1 MRWHLSPYA
10 IPLILGTIIVFS
22 IIFLSWHRRSAP
34 GAIYLGLV
42 SFALLF
48 YLIGYIMEL
57 GSTTLEQVRFWL
69 KVEYIGV
76 GFSPALVLALM
87 LAYTDNEHYLTAVN
101 LAALFVIPV
110 FVIAFAWTNDLHGMI
125 WNDMS
130 LIQNGN
136 QYFVTFS
143 RGIWY
148 WVQVGYYVFSSVI
161 SIVLVAQHTTRSE
174 SLYRNQ
180 SLMVLIGLSVPL
192 LAYALYQAGMTPV
205 GLDPNPYA
213 LTITCVFI
221 AIGLFGYKL
230 FDIVPVARD
239 ALLASMGDAV
249 LITDLQHRIL
259 ELNPAARR
267 LVKPGLDQVIGM
279 PTYEVLPDWV
289 EVIDTYENVE
299 EAHDEISI
307 TTNGEIRHYDLR
319 ITPLKDHRRGNMG
332 RLVLLRDITEQVKI
346 QSELTATLDRLKTLR
361 RVDYELTRKL
371 DIDYVL
377 DIAIDAALR
386 LSLADAAFIGVI
398 EEDAINIIHAL
409 GHYPPGVIDKPHP
422 IDQGI
427 AGRVI
432 REQEAV
438 VVRDVSTV
446 PDYVAIIP
454 ETKAQISVPLLSN
467 RGMMGI
473 LTIETEC
480 PDRFSDEVFE
490 SVKMLA
496 ARVAVAID
504 NANAYEERDKLVK
517 ELDAF
522 AHTVAHD
529 LKNPLGLIRGYS
541 QLLLEAYDD
550 LDDETFKEYLRYSMQ
565 GADKAIDIIQALLL
579 LAGVRT
585 MEELTIGPVPMEIVV
600 DEVIA
605 RMGPLCDEYQVEI
618 EYADEWPVVKG
629 YAPWIEE
636 IWVNYISNALKYGG
650 DPPRVELGHDRASGG
665 GMIRF
670 WVKDNGK
677 GLTEEQQEKLFRPF
691 TRLAQANLKGH
702 GLGLSI
708 VQRIAERLDGEV
720 GVESKVGG
728 SRFYFILPEI
738 KEGGER

>member
-1 MRWHLSPYA
+1 MSWHLSSYA
-10 IPLILGTIIVFS
+10 IPLILGTVVVLS
-22 IIFLSWHRRSAP
+22 ITLLSWHRRSAP
-34 GAIYLGLV
+34 GAIYLGLI
-42 SFALLF
+42 SLAIFI

-69 KVEYIGV
+69 KFEYLGV
-76 GFSPALVLALM
+76 VFFPALILALVLD
-87 LAYTDNEHYLTAVN
+87 YTGNERYLTAVN
-101 LAALFVIPV
+101 MVALFVIPV
-110 FVIAFAWTNDLHGMI
+110 FVLAFAWTNDLHGMI
-125 WNDMS
+125 WNNMR
-130 LIQNGN
+130 LIQTGD
-136 QYFVTFS
+136 QYFVTFDK
-143 RGIWY
+143 GIWY
-148 WVQVGYYVFSSVI
+148 WAQVGYYIFSAVI
-161 SIVLVAQHTTRSE
+161 GVVLVAQHVARSE
-174 SLYRNQ
+174 ALYRNQ
-180 SLMVLIGLSVPL
+180 SLIVLIGLTVPL
-192 LAYALYQAGMTPV
+192 ITYALYQTGITPT
-205 GLDPNPYA
+205 GLDTNSYA
-213 LTITCVFI
+213 LTITCICI

-249 LITDLQHRIL
+249 IITDSQHRIL

-267 LVKPGLDQVIGM
+267 LAKPGLDQVIGM
-279 PTYEVLPDWV
+279 PTTEVLPDWI
-289 EVIDTYENVE
+289 EVIKAYENVE
-299 EAHDEISI
+299 EAHEEISI
-307 TTNGEIRHYDLR
+307 TFEGEERHYDLR
-319 ITPLKDHRRGNMG
+319 ITPLKGQRRGYVG
-332 RLVLLRDITEQVKI
+332 RLIILRDITEPVKV
-346 QSELTATLDRLKTLR
+346 QMELTATLDRLRTLR
-361 RVDYELTRKL
+361 RVDHELTRKL
-371 DIDYVL
+371 DITYVL

-398 EEDAINIIHAL
+398 EGNEINIVHAL

-432 REQEAV
+432 REQQAMI
-438 VVRDVSTV
+438 VRDVTAV

-454 ETKAQISVPLLSN
+454 ETKAQISVPLRSN
-467 RGMMGI
+467 RGLIGL
-473 LTIETEC
+473 LTIETEY
-480 PDRFSDEVFE
+480 PERFSDEVFE

-541 QLLLEAYDD
+541 QLLLEAFDD
-550 LDDETFKEYLRYSMQ
+550 LDDETFKQYLRYSME

-585 MEELTIGPVPMEIVV
+585 MEELTIGPVPMEMVV
-600 DEVIA
+600 EEVIA
-605 RMGPLCDEYQVEI
+605 RMGPLCDEYEVEI
-618 EYADEWPVVKG
+618 EYANEWPVVKG

-650 DPPRVELGHDRASGG
+650 DPPRVELGYDRAGD

-677 GLTEEQQEKLFRPF
+677 GLTGEQQEKLFRPF
-691 TRLAQANLKGH
+691 TRLVQANLKGH

-708 VQRIAERLDGEV
+708 VQRITERLDGEV
-720 GVESKVGG
+720 GVESKVGEG
-728 SRFYFILPEI
+728 SLFYFILPEI
-738 KEGGER
+738 KESPK